1 MVFPKESGCHVYSL
15 KSPKTGLSRP
25 SSLLFQMTTPIIHEA
40 LSEQQLRLVFTVGKD
55 RNRRR
60 GLGPRIEKDLMM
72 MMILTVV

>member
-40 LSEQQLRLVFTVGKD
+40 LSEQQLRLGFTVGKD
-55 RNRRR
+55 RVRRR
-60 GLGPRIEKDLMM
+60 GLGPRIEKHLIM